1 MPSTKDTAAMLGI
14 SRQRVLALIQSG
26 TLNAIVTDKGY
37 SAVHFR
43 RRGFYPSGFFVAL
56 IPIIAPETDKGYSVT
71 GESFKVSTIPPLWC
85 PMLQL
90 LGSGNG
96 SSPTIALCLRSIPPF
111 ASNLS

>member
-56 IPIIAPETDKGYSVT
+56 ILVGRRYKTCITSPMRQPMQWHGMKRNATQPPMGGLYGAMKIIG
-71 GESFKVSTIPPLWC
+71 
-85 PMLQL
+85 
-90 LGSGNG
+90 
-96 SSPTIALCLRSIPPF
+96 
-111 ASNLS
+111 